1 MLRGPSLH
9 LFRLMGPQP
18 IHDQEDLSGRLAQ
31 HSLQER
37 NKQCGRHRLFVGHEV
52 DRSLVAN
59 RRDQV
64 HADVGIGHLDPR
76 RPPLA
81 GVTPSRLLVG
91 RRAGLVA
98 PVDLRILTGGP
109 PLDRRIGDL
118 QPMADLLGVL
128 ILGMTARHLGSVAP
142 PLEVLADGPH
152 RHVDPVLLAD
162 QLGDG
167 PAGPQRGGDPHLL
180 GAFFVED
187 RPQPCRLPVVEGTTG
202 ADRAAGAVA
211 WESFQAMINVGGPP
225 PRDGLPGEAKQ
236 FRHLDLRVA
245 QLAAAKGTQSERLED
260 LVGQLPRVGQ

>member
-1 MLRGPSLH
+1 MKWTDPSL
-9 LFRLMGPQP
+9 LIVEIRFMRMWG
-18 IHDQEDLSGRLAQ
+18 SGT
-31 HSLQER
+31 ST
-37 NKQCGRHRLFVGHEV
+37 
-52 DRSLVAN
+52 
-59 RRDQV
+59 
-64 HADVGIGHLDPR
+64 
-76 RPPLA
+76 LA

-109 PLDRRIGDL
+109 RFDRRIGDL

-211 WESFQAMINVGGPP
+211 WESFQAMINVG
-225 PRDGLPGEAKQ
+225 
-236 FRHLDLRVA
+236 
-245 QLAAAKGTQSERLED
+245 
-260 LVGQLPRVGQ
+260 